1 MKMEELPE
9 ILEQYQVPV
18 TADAEEEVL
27 TMYNLGE
34 GVYEKGMKAGRLQGQ
49 RDSLD
54 RTGRLIKATT
64 HAGRLQEFL
73 DSADDRKRITA
84 LFEEFDIK

>member
-1 MKMEELPE
+1 M
-9 ILEQYQVPV
+9 
-18 TADAEEEVL
+18 
-27 TMYNLGE
+27 
-34 GVYEKGMKAGRLQGQ
+34 
-49 RDSLD
+49 
-54 RTGRLIKATT
+54 T